1 MGCGLENCMAFGDGS
16 NDLTMIQAAGLGVA
30 MANACDEVRAA
41 ADYVTTSNDEAGV
54 AAALQR
60 FGVI

>member
-1 MGCGLENCMAFGDGS
+1 MAFGDGS